1 MIVINL
7 YQKLNVVK
15 IQVKVTVN
23 KHHVIN
29 IIIIVQKNVINIMVK
44 MDNNV
49 FIMVIYLNHYVLN
62 KIMVIKY
69 NNVYNNYN
77 MYNVDI
83 IYLYHNVLI
92 LIIINMM
99 IKLMYVLIIQ

>member
-7 YQKLNVVK
+7 YQKLDVVK
-15 IQVKVTVN
+15 MQVKVIVN

-29 IIIIVQKNVINIMVK
+29 IILIVQKNVINIMVK

-77 MYNVDI
+77 IYNVDLN
-83 IYLYHNVLI
+83 YLYHNVLI
-92 LIIINMM
+92 LIIIYLM

>member
-1 MIVINL
+1 
-7 YQKLNVVK
+7 
-15 IQVKVTVN
+15 
-23 KHHVIN
+23 
-29 IIIIVQKNVINIMVK
+29 MVK

-77 MYNVDI
+77 IYNVDLN
-83 IYLYHNVLI
+83 YLYHNVLI
-92 LIIINMM
+92 LIIIYLM